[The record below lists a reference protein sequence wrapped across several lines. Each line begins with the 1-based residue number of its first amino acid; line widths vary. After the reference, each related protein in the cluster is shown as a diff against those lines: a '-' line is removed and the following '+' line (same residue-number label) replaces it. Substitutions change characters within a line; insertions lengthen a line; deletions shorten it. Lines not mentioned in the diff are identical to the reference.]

1 MPSPVRPETAH
12 EEAEALLPWYATG
25 QLEPADRALV
35 ERHLESCAE
44 CQRQLQGERMLIDEF
59 QTLTPEI
66 DTSWARL
73 RSRIEPRQHR
83 KPQWRQA
90 VGEFWQLLNRPA
102 VVALAAAQLAF
113 VLAGT
118 LALSLSRPTYYAL
131 GGAQEPAS
139 ANILVI
145 FRPETKE
152 AELRDSLRSSGA
164 SLVGGPTAA
173 DAYLLHVPAQARPG
187 ALAKLRAD
195 KDVLI
200 AQPIDGAAQ

>member
-1 MPSPVRPETAH
+1 MPDPAH
-12 EEAEALLPWYATG
+12 DEAEALLPWYATG

-35 ERHLESCAE
+35 ERHLGSCAE
-44 CQRQLQGERMLIDEF
+44 CQQQLHAERVLIDEF

-73 RSRIEPRQHR
+73 RSRIEPRQR
-83 KPQWRQA
+83 REPQWRQA
-90 VGEFWQLLNRPA
+90 VGEFRQLLNRPA
-102 VVALAAAQLAF
+102 VAALATAQLAF
-113 VLAGT
+113 VVLAAT
-118 LALSLSRPTYYAL
+118 LALSLSRPTYHAL

-139 ANILVI
+139 ANILVM

-152 AELRDSLRSSGA
+152 SELRNSLRSSGA
-164 SLVGGPTAA
+164 TLVGGPTAA
-173 DAYLLHVPAQARPG
+173 DAYLLHVPAQSRSA
-187 ALAKLRAD
+187 ALAKLRSN